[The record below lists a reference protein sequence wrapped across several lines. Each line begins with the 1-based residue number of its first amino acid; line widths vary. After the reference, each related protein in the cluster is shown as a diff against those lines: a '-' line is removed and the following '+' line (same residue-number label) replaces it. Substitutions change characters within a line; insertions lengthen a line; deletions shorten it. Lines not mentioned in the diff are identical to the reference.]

1 MGFRYPV
8 VLNLNQ
14 KDCFVVG
21 GGQVA
26 LRKVKGL
33 LQAGGLVTVV
43 SPELHPEL
51 VALQRQGAI
60 RCHQESY
67 REEFLDEKSYFLA
80 VAATN
85 NREINRRVAEDCR
98 KRRILVNVVD
108 DPARCDFIL
117 PAVFQQGK
125 VTVAVSTG
133 GSSPVLARL
142 VRDRIGGL
150 LGPGLDAALSLL
162 SVYREKGK
170 DIADEKRR
178 KELQKKIA
186 QIVLAPESLELLAC
200 GQQGLIEERIKDVFD
215 GGWTESQDGTG
226 RNSGEAELS

>member
-1 MGFRYPV
+1 MGFSYPV
-8 VLNLNQ
+8 VLSLNE
-14 KDCFVVG
+14 KDCLVVG

-26 LRKVKGL
+26 LRKVKSL

-51 VALQRQGAI
+51 VALQRQVAI
-60 RCHQESY
+60 RCYPESY
-67 REEFLDEKSYFLA
+67 REEFLDEKPYFLA

-85 NREINRRVAEDCR
+85 SREINRRVAEDCR

-108 DPARCDFIL
+108 DPASCDFIL

-142 VRDRIGGL
+142 VRDRIAGL
-150 LGPGLDAALSLL
+150 LGPGLDAALSIL
-162 SVYREKGK
+162 SVYRQKGK
-170 DIADEKRR
+170 NIADEKRR
-178 KELQKKIA
+178 KELQEKIA
-186 QIVLAPESLELLAC
+186 QIVLTPENLELLTR
-200 GQQGLIEERIKDVFD
+200 GQQELIEERIKDVF
-215 GGWTESQDGTG
+215 GGGGAESQDGP
-226 RNSGEAELS
+226 S